1 MEIIEKTGPTVEAA
15 VKAGVEELGVTPDQ
29 VMVEVIE
36 EPNRGLLGIGAKPAR
51 VRIIFMGQRPSA
63 TEKKPAET
71 QPKDDHQAR
80 RERPQTSGDQPQ
92 RRDDGRQ
99 QRDSGYSRQSGN
111 RRDGGR
117 NNDRGNRRQGGDRR
131 RDDRRPQRE
140 MVDTFSEPAPDELPD
155 DQVDAGA
162 LVGREVLAELLARMG
177 MEETQVGI
185 RKAEPTRDD
194 EETHWVLNVS
204 GKNVNRLIG
213 RRGETLASLQYVTRL
228 IVSRKHDEHVNLI
241 VDAGQYKDSRSEKL
255 VDLAERMAERAVEQ
269 NRTIT
274 MEPMPPNERRIIHL
288 ALRERDDVET
298 KSVGEGHSRK
308 VTITPIT
315 S

>member
-63 TEKKPAET
+63 QEKTAPEPK
-71 QPKDDHQAR
+71 KDDHQAR
-80 RERPQTSGDQPQ
+80 RERPYGDGEQ
-92 RRDDGRQ
+92 RHR
-99 QRDSGYSRQSGN
+99 SESRSEGN
-111 RRDGGR
+111 RS
-117 NNDRGNRRQGGDRR
+117 RQGGDRR
-131 RDDRRPQRE
+131 GGRDDRGNRRSGGDRRRNDRRPQRDME
-140 MVDTFSEPAPDELPD
+140 DTFTEPAADELPD
-155 DQVDAGA
+155 EAVDAGA
-162 LVGREVLAELLARMG
+162 LVGKEVLTELLAKMS
-177 MEETQVGI
+177 MDQTQVGI

-194 EETHWVLNVS
+194 EEVHWVLNVS

-213 RRGETLASLQYVTRL
+213 RRGETLASLQYITRL
-228 IVSRKHDEHVNLI
+228 IVSRKHDTHVNLI
-241 VDAGQYKDSRSEKL
+241 VDAGQYKDQRSEKL

-298 KSVGEGHSRK
+298 QSVGEGHSRK
-308 VTITPIT
+308 VTISPVT

>member
-63 TEKKPAET
+63 KEKTAPEPK
-71 QPKDDHQAR
+71 KDDHEAR
-80 RERPQTSGDQPQ
+80 RERPQGEGEQ
-92 RRDDGRQ
+92 RHRGENEGSRA
-99 QRDSGYSRQSGN
+99 RQSEG
-111 RRDGGR
+111 RR
-117 NNDRGNRRQGGDRR
+117 GGDRR
-131 RDDRRPQRE
+131 RNDRDNRRSGSGDRRRNDRRPQRE
-140 MVDTFSEPAPDELPD
+140 MEDTFTEPAADELPD
-155 DQVDAGA
+155 DAVDAGA
-162 LVGREVLAELLARMG
+162 LVGKEVLAELLAKMG
-177 MEETQVGI
+177 MEQTQVGI

-194 EETHWVLNVS
+194 EEVHWVLNVS

-213 RRGETLASLQYVTRL
+213 RRGETLASLQYITRL
-228 IVSRKHDEHVNLI
+228 IVSRRHDDHVNLI
-241 VDAGQYKDSRSEKL
+241 VDAGQYKDQRSEKL

-298 KSVGEGHSRK
+298 QSIGEGHSRK
-308 VTITPIT
+308 VTISPVT